1 MSFRRMIPFLLLN
14 VLVSATVVLGILWWW
29 DGRSPQTFIDSPGIQ
44 DESALAELL
53 PSLSGEAQQ
62 PTEPPS
68 DAEVVEEDVAE
79 ETAVQTA
86 GDPSGE
92 RVHVVRAGDTV
103 GRISNQYGVA
113 IEAIMEANGM
123 DNPNFLSV
131 GQELIIPNLSGIP
144 TPIPTVNE
152 ETDES
157 PSADT
162 PPTPIPTVAAGEGEA
177 FIEITA
183 VRNVGNVDKEVI
195 EIVNSGSS
203 EVSLA
208 GWQVRDQS
216 GNSYTFGYITLF
228 GEGAGILLFSGS
240 GLDGPTNFNWGQDE
254 AVWQPGETIQLVDTD
269 ENVIAEL
276 IVP

>member
-14 VLVSATVVLGILWWW
+14 VLVSATVVLVILWWW
-29 DGRSPQTFIDSPGIQ
+29 DGRSPQSFIDSPGIQ
-44 DESALAELL
+44 GEAALAELL
-53 PSLSGEAQQ
+53 PPQPDDGLQ
-62 PTEPPS
+62 PTEQPAA
-68 DAEVVEEDVAE
+68 DEVEEDTTG
-79 ETAVQTA
+79 ETAVETA
-86 GDPSGE
+86 GNPSGE
-92 RVHVVRAGDTV
+92 KVHVVRAGDTV

-152 ETDES
+152 EEEAADN
-157 PSADT
+157 SA
-162 PPTPIPTVAAGEGEA
+162 PPTPIPPVAVDEGVPLV
-177 FIEITA
+177 EITA

-203 EVSLA
+203 EVNLA

-216 GNSYTFGYITLF
+216 GTSYTFGFVTLF

-240 GLDGPTNFNWGQDE
+240 GLDGPTNFNWGQVD
-254 AVWQPGETIQLVDTD
+254 AVWEPGETVQLFDTD
-269 ENVIAEL
+269 DNVIAEFM
-276 IVP
+276 VP